1 MFQDEKT
8 TELNLNPVS
17 SQTPIEQS
25 ARWTEKPAS
34 GAKPRSPQGNYAAN
48 VSLPNESHPLLLKI
62 AAAVS
67 ILLLSL
73 WLL

>member
-8 TELNLNPVS
+8 TELNLNPTS
-17 SQTPIEQS
+17 SQASLPQS
-25 ARWTEKPAS
+25 PRWTEKPTP
-34 GAKPRSPQGNYAAN
+34 GARPSSSQINSAAN
-48 VSLPNESHPLLLKI
+48 LSLPNESHHLLLKI

>member
-8 TELNLNPVS
+8 TELNLTPEPVAPS
-17 SQTPIEQS
+17 HHSV
-25 ARWTEKPAS
+25 RWTEKKEIPAHPS
-34 GAKPRSPQGNYAAN
+34 ASTLAYSSPEKGH
-48 VSLPNESHPLLLKI
+48 SFLLRV
-62 AAAVS
+62 AAVVG